1 MKKIFIFVVLFFGFC
16 FNVLAAHLDLYRI
29 DGVYSS
35 QLNRD
40 SNQYFSYRQNRYVMD
55 GRTVYCVEPGI
66 DISTKEYPEV
76 SISNSSLST
85 EVIDR
90 ISLIGYF
97 GYDYPG
103 HNSDRYFLATQ
114 ELIWES
120 VGNNEAHFTTGIN
133 DTGDY
138 INIDYEKNEI
148 MSLVDNY
155 YLKPSFD
162 NDSFESPVGDE
173 FILIDRNHILSNYE
187 VLSDNAYIDG
197 DKLVIRNVS
206 LGNNQVKL
214 KRKKYDD
221 LSSVY
226 YRASNSQD
234 FMFLRS
240 FDLYSSVSV
249 DGYIPYSNVSLYK
262 TGEVLVDYDGNF
274 VYEERGL
281 DNISFGLYSND
292 DIYVNGKLVYMKDDL
307 VDELVTSN
315 GYASSISI
323 PNGKYYLKEL
333 NTYSDLILGE
343 DFYFD
348 VNNDSKLVHTYE
360 FNLKNERKS
369 ASIGINKTG
378 EVFDD
383 LNNSHF
389 EGLGDVLFGLYSH
402 DDIYSYDGRL
412 LVDKDKL
419 IETFV
424 TDSSGKAN
432 VSIDLPI
439 SSYYFKELKTNDSH
453 ILDDSTY
460 DVLVDDSNGFISY
473 TSPDIVNYLKKGK
486 VIINKYDIYGNRL
499 DDASFSLYRGDVLIY
514 EGSTFGGSICID
526 NLPYGQYKLFEVNAP
541 NGYIK
546 SDLTYDILVNDSIV
560 SVDVYNE
567 KLPITCDI
575 YFLRKIFFTL
585 SIVFGLLGGFYVK
598 RVENN

>member
-1 MKKIFIFVVLFFGFC
+1 MKKIILLSFMFFVFC
-16 FNVLAAHLDLYRI
+16 FKVRAAHLELYKI

-35 QLNRD
+35 QYNMD
-40 SNQYFSYRQNRYVMD
+40 SGSYFSSNQKKYVMD
-55 GRTVYCVEPGI
+55 GKVVYCIEPGMNI
-66 DISTKEYPEV
+66 MTRDYESLDLSY
-76 SISNSSLST
+76 SIFSNSILDK
-85 EVIDR
+85 V
-90 ISLIGYF
+90 SLIGYF

-114 ELIWES
+114 ELIWEII
-120 VGNNEAHFTTGIN
+120 GNNEVHFTTGIN

-148 MSLVDNY
+148 MSLVNNY

-162 NDSFESPVGDE
+162 SDSFESPIGDD
-173 FILIDRNHILSNYE
+173 FVLNDTNHVLSNYE

-206 LGNNQVKL
+206 LGNNDVKL

-249 DGYIPYSNVSLYK
+249 DGYIPYSNISLYK

-281 DNISFGLYSND
+281 DNISFGLYSNE
-292 DIYVNGKLVYMKDDL
+292 DIYVNGKLIYMKDDL

-315 GYASSISI
+315 GYASSINI

-333 NTYSDLILGE
+333 NTYPDLILGD

-348 VNNDSKLVHTYE
+348 VNNESKLVHTYE
-360 FNLKNERKS
+360 FNLKNERKN

-402 DDIYSYDGRL
+402 EDIYSYDGKL
-412 LVDKDKL
+412 LVDRDKL
-419 IETFV
+419 IDTFV
-424 TDSSGKAN
+424 TDSSGKVN

-439 SSYYFKELKTNDSH
+439 SSYYFKELKTNDPY

-460 DVLVDDSNGFISY
+460 NVLVDDSNDFISY
-473 TSPDIVNYLKKGK
+473 TSSDIVNYLKKGK
-486 VIINKYDIYGNRL
+486 VIVNKYDIYGNRL

-514 EGSTFGGSICID
+514 EGSTFGGNICID

-546 SDLTYDILVNDSIV
+546 SDLVYDILVNDSIA

-575 YFLRKIFFTL
+575 YFIRKMFSSL
-585 SIVFGLLGGFYVK
+585 SILFGLLGVLYVK
-598 RVENN
+598 RIENN